1 MLLTH
6 LKPFLPSVN
15 PKCYFRIRELGDM
28 GKGKCYRCST
38 IFDTYCYRSGG
49 VFFAVGNEFCIRYLV
64 PATSL
69 IICKDD
75 SDFVIVVV
83 DPLTVRLCVGYSAD
97 QRQDE

>member
-1 MLLTH
+1 MLPAH
-6 LKPFLPSVN
+6 LKFGLLSVN
-15 PKCYFRIRELGDM
+15 PKNYFRIRELGDM
-28 GKGKCYRCST
+28 GKSKCYRCST
-38 IFDTYCYRSGG
+38 IFDTCCYRSGG
-49 VFFAVGNEFCIRYLV
+49 VFFAVGNEFYIRYLV
-64 PATSL
+64 PAVSL